1 MGRRLPDRPYNRM
14 KTALFYLIL
23 LSISGCG
30 LVAKE
35 TISPSPWSNLTG
47 DCGTN
52 VAKLT
57 KENVK
62 SLTNKRIIQEPV
74 DLSPDRALGYLFQA
88 KTGDKLQYNQ
98 EDQEKDKIC
107 IRVYTPEYKLLE
119 GNKLTLKGEYLIR
132 VSASQERNNVPLNI
146 EVIPREKP
154 TEAIEDYYSLVNK
167 EQYRT
172 AWNKLSLKFQ
182 LRSKSPT
189 AYQDYTSWWNKVSQ
203 VKVINPKLI
212 QEENTT
218 AIVDS
223 SLQYYMKGGRKW
235 GHLLRLYLIWDEEK
249 ELWLIDD
256 TKVR

>member
-1 MGRRLPDRPYNRM
+1 M
-14 KTALFYLIL
+14 KTALSYLIL

-35 TISPSPWSNLTG
+35 TISPSPSSNLTG

-62 SLTNKRIIQEPV
+62 SLTNKRIIQESV

-98 EDQEKDKIC
+98 QDQEKDKIC

-167 EQYRT
+167 EQYKT
-172 AWNKLSLKFQ
+172 AWNQLSLKFQ